1 MKKFLAFMV
10 VFAMIVILTGCFS
23 NDNNPAT
30 TDYEDAVTTTE
41 SSDVTENTTLDWEL
55 PIDIDTTAEDT
66 TEEATT
72 EEATTEEVTTEDL
85 IDEPEPTTTKPAT
98 DNTTEPDTTIPETT
112 VPVTEPVTTVPPT
125 TGSSSGPIEL
135 PMIPG

>member
-10 VFAMIVILTGCFS
+10 VFAMIVMLTGCFS
-23 NDNNPAT
+23 NDNNPTT
-30 TDYEDAVTTTE
+30 TDYVDSVTTTE
-41 SSDVTENTTLDWEL
+41 SSDVPENTTLDWEL
-55 PIDIDTTAEDT
+55 PIDVDTTVEDT
-66 TEEATT
+66 TEEN
-72 EEATTEEVTTEDL
+72 TTEEVTTEDL

-98 DNTTEPDTTIPETT
+98 ENTTEPDNTVPETTEPVTT

>member
-1 MKKFLAFMV
+1 MKKILAFMV
-10 VFAMIVILTGCFS
+10 AFAMIVMLTACFS

-30 TDYEDAVTTTE
+30 TDYEESVTTTE
-41 SSDVTENTTLDWEL
+41 SSDVTEDTTLDWEL
-55 PIDIDTTAEDT
+55 PIDIDTTAED
-66 TEEATT
+66 TT